1 MLIKTGD
8 EPITSSLKKYTAY
21 ILDLAKVA
29 ELRIGADIIK
39 PELCSASVLP
49 KMEIF
54 VELEGLIDKGKEKER
69 LTKELEKTL
78 QGLES
83 IAKKL
88 SNKDFIGRAPA
99 AVVETEKAKQQELTV
114 KKEKLIENIARL
126 V

>member
-1 MLIKTGD
+1 MHH
-8 EPITSSLKKYTAY
+8 SNKYKDY
-21 ILDLAKVA
+21 ILDLAKVSG
-29 ELRIGADIIK
+29 LLIGADVKK

-69 LTKELEKTL
+69 LTKELEKTV

-88 SNKDFIGRAPA
+88 SNQDFIGRAPA
-99 AVVETEKAKQQELTV
+99 AVIETEKAKQKDLAG
-114 KKEKLIENIARL
+114 KKEKLLENIARL
-126 V
+126 G